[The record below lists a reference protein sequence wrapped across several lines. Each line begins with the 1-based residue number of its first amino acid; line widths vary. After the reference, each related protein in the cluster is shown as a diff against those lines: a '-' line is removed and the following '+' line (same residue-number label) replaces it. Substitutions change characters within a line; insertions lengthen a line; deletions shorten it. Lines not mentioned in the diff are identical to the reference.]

1 VRAIAVYCRLLAI
14 FALAAPLAANGE
26 TLVPARH
33 HEWGKF
39 RPGSW
44 KHVRVTREDV
54 DFQGKV
60 ISTSV
65 TETTTTLISVNER
78 SVTLRVDTI
87 VEIAGRQ
94 FAKQPQLVT
103 QGFGGETEG
112 NAVPAKTVGTQS
124 LSIDGRQLDSE
135 IRTVSFRDNVCQW
148 SSRVYYCENTA
159 PYVLR
164 REISSTDVVND
175 AAKYE
180 TTVDVVAIDQ
190 PIDVK
195 GEAKKASQIRTV
207 HTTPK
212 SKTITLEHRCEDVPG
227 GYVSH
232 TSEQLDSDGQLVARS
247 KLELVDY
254 YVRPKDENTRVEYR
268 QVWPRWYYRRWG
280 R

>member
-1 VRAIAVYCRLLAI
+1 MFRLFLLATAL
-14 FALAAPLAANGE
+14 FAPVVVQGE
-26 TLVPARH
+26 TLVPVQH

-39 RPGSW
+39 RPGAW
-44 KHVRVTREDV
+44 KHVRITREDL
-54 DFQGKV
+54 DAQGKV

-65 TETTTTLISVNER
+65 IETTTTLISVSDR

-103 QGFGGETEG
+103 QGFGGELEG
-112 NAVPAKTVGTQS
+112 KTVPSKTVGTQS
-124 LSIDGRQLDSE
+124 INIAGQQLDSE
-135 IRTVSFRDNVCQW
+135 IRTATVSDNACQW
-148 SSRVYYCENTA
+148 TSRVYYCKNTA

-164 REISSTDVVND
+164 RETSSTDVASD

-180 TTVDVVAIDQ
+180 TKVDVLAIDER
-190 PIDVK
+190 IEVKDVV
-195 GEAKKASQIRTV
+195 KKASQIRTV

-212 SKTITLEHRCEDVPG
+212 SKTITIEYRCEEIPG

-232 TSEQLDSDGQLVARS
+232 TSEQFDGTGRVVGRS
-247 KLELVDY
+247 KLELIDF
-254 YVRPKDENTRVEYR
+254 YVPPRDGRARVEYR